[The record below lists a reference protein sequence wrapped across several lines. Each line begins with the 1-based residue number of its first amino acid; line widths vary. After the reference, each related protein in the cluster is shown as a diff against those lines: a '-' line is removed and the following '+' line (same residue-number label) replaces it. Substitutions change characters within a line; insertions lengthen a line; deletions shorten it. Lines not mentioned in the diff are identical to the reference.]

1 VTLREYLK
9 HLGVSQAEFAH
20 YIDVPPRTVKR
31 WIAEDKVPRLVQLF
45 INLDPIRV
53 VRNEKEKEA

>member
-1 VTLREYLK
+1 MTLREYLK
-9 HLGVSQAEFAH
+9 HLGITQAQFAQ
-20 YIDVPPRTVKR
+20 YIDVPPRAVKR

-53 VRNEKEKEA
+53 VRNDKETST

>member
-1 VTLREYLK
+1 
-9 HLGVSQAEFAH
+9 
-20 YIDVPPRTVKR
+20 VKR

-53 VRNEKEKEA
+53 VRNEKEKET